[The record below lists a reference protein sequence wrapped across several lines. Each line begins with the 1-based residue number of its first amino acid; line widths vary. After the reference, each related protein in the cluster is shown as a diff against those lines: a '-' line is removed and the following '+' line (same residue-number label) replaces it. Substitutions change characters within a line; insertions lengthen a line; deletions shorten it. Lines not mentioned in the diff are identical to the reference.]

1 MSSFL
6 YIHLLIMIL
15 ASILYLITSI
25 IGILDRGDKR
35 LNIHLYTGMIT
46 DILFILGFFH
56 LIIEN
61 RLYPA
66 FTHFYLAITFFV
78 VLGIILLLGLI
89 YKFMKV
95 KNKFKIRKL
104 HRFLS
109 LFGVIFLILT
119 LITGIRLIL

>member
-6 YIHLLIMIL
+6 SIHLLIMIL
-15 ASILYLITSI
+15 ASFLYLITSL

-35 LNIHLYTGMIT
+35 LNIHLYTGIMT
-46 DILFILGFFH
+46 DVIFILGFFH

-61 RLYPA
+61 RLYPV
-66 FTHFYLAITFFV
+66 FTHFYLAIIFFV
-78 VLGIILLLGLI
+78 VLAIILLLGLI

-95 KNKFKIRKL
+95 KNKSKIRKL

-109 LFGVIFLILT
+109 LFGMIFLILT